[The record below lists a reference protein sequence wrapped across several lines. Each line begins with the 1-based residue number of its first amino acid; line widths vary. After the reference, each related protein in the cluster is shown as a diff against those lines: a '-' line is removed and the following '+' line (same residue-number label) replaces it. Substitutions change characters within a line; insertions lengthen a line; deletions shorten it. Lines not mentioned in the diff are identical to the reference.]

1 MTVEKS
7 VSENAYSITADELL
21 AIGLTLN
28 DGMERGWLRTLAM
41 LLKKNPSVVS
51 KWKKE
56 IHRVSHDD
64 VQHMRLL
71 VLLKEAGVLQ
81 ASLIAARSKVA
92 LVDTGTQEGQG
103 RAVRRS
109 ARDEIAQALGRGS

>member
-1 MTVEKS
+1 MTPEKTAS
-7 VSENAYSITADELL
+7 GDPYNISEDELL

-56 IHRVSHDD
+56 IHRVSQDD

-81 ASLIAARSKVA
+81 ASLIAARSAVPLSDIGYGA
-92 LVDTGTQEGQG
+92 GQG
-103 RAVRRS
+103 ASVRKS
-109 ARDEIAQALGRGS
+109 AREEISQALARGK

>member
-1 MTVEKS
+1 M
-7 VSENAYSITADELL
+7 TADKTKPAQEPNISEEELL
-21 AIGLTLN
+21 ALGLILN
-28 DGMERGWLRTLAM
+28 DGAERGWLRTLAF

-56 IHRVSHDD
+56 IHRVSKDD

-81 ASLIAARSKVA
+81 STLIASRLPVTLKPKQADEK
-92 LVDTGTQEGQG
+92 G
-103 RAVRRS
+103 RGVRKS
-109 ARDEIAQALGRGS
+109 VRDEIAQALGRER

>member
-41 LLKKNPSVVS
+41 LLKKNP
-51 KWKKE
+51 
-56 IHRVSHDD
+56 
-64 VQHMRLL
+64 L
-71 VLLKEAGVLQ
+71 VGLAQRGGRPAGKLDRCQ
-81 ASLIAARSKVA
+81 IESCSNRYRHA
-92 LVDTGTQEGQG
+92 G
-103 RAVRRS
+103 RAGEGGAPVCSR
-109 ARDEIAQALGRGS
+109 